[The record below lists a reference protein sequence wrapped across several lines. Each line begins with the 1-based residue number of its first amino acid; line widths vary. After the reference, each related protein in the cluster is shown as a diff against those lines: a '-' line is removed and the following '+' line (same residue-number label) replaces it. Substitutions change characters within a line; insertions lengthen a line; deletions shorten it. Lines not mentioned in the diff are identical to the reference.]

1 MKIIVNIM
9 NFAKYDLIFM
19 FSTFIHNQ
27 LCMVKNL
34 PFMEATKNAGMILD
48 LFDATKKC
56 RHDTRSKN
64 KSLMIFID
72 RKHHVVVVGERET
85 DIWP

>member
-34 PFMEATKNAGMILD
+34 PFMDLLEATKNAGMILD
-48 LFDATKKC
+48 LFDATKNADMILDP
-56 RHDTRSKN
+56 RI
-64 KSLMIFID
+64 SL
-72 RKHHVVVVGERET
+72 
-85 DIWP
+85 